1 MKHLFTKTLI
11 LFVLGLV
18 AAVPA
23 MAQVDKLNSDLYD
36 EDGFLKLDDNNK
48 FPAVDNLYVEKLLGH
63 HWKGE
68 QLKASGMDSIYLV
81 NVKTGEYFTLGDY
94 KGQVGMT
101 DHVGL
106 LWRIESETDGN
117 AVKNARFPND
127 TQTPFHIVTQS
138 GRRDNRFLG
147 RQNFS
152 DGDIGNFEHN
162 KYLGIRDK
170 KEYQLHHGSSTNPGA
185 FVWYFHP
192 VKEDPN
198 DGYHYVIYTHR
209 QTRIYPTA
217 TQIINDGFAQNNVI
231 NILRLQEYANRES
244 YLCLSSVDGE
254 NVPGQPR
261 DYNNVRFKK
270 FAGQMYYEV
279 GDTIRFA
286 KIKKG
291 GDYLDVDPAVSDWA
305 ADQDFIVKNAEKWS
319 AMEDEVGQPKFVDLN
334 TGLDVA
340 ALDSANLWKIVTFKE
355 RKAYRVTASEEHPV
369 DVTFNI
375 SNNKFFTS
383 YDYTVRDTVGGFT
396 RPSFDWQW
404 FDKDENNPKGYHA
417 HPYKTD
423 VGTAAGQ
430 YNEKDEFHKV
440 GTGYYYCFSHGIA
453 DEHGDATNDYLNQ
466 NRKNELTMT
475 AGHDANFCGTI
486 YNGSAVLE
494 QKITGLRPGNY
505 IVYARA
511 FFAPHSMMNY
521 SVNSEGT
528 PYLRTGDDIY
538 AFTEAQA
545 RAAINAKKMSH
556 DSYLFAWSVP
566 NGRDTVEYK
575 RRLPSIYEGL
585 TPYTDEKKKT
595 LSKETFMASGE
606 FKYNQL
612 GFLYNTKP
620 TNKMY
625 NVEHRIRYNALKD
638 STVFAKIPG
647 SWVTGGTA
655 DSYIV
660 PRTVSGAGRFFNAI
674 DREKHP
680 EANNYRIG
688 IPVVVGL
695 NGILTI
701 GVDHTYDTSLTGED
715 KSEHG
720 EWVCF
725 DNFELIYLG
734 QRKPNE
740 FVLDETDGVNNTY
753 ITDYEEFQ
761 TPAIA
766 AATDANGGAYKKLVI
781 RRTLYRDKFMPIV
794 LPVSLTKKQVKEG
807 FGDDTKVSKLKG
819 LTGTTIF
826 YEQVPLSGTQTDI
839 AMEAGKPYIIKPSA
853 FPIISANSTY
863 QRLKFPEN
871 YEKTAEEGGGKSPYA
886 GKYVW
891 GDTRNKWID
900 EDRDGKVRGPI
911 YIIDSVLIKQSEVFP
926 NIEKRDE
933 NAWKYAVDYG
943 ANVDNIYKTID
954 KFQPQNPVHVVGD
967 NSGKTYKLTA
977 KAYYRP
983 DNSTNGNVNI
993 AQTQWL
999 NGIIPNY
1006 SYYHAVD
1013 GNMYFTGK
1021 RTASAK
1027 RGFGVYLQLLEQV
1040 NGTDGDPQQGAKEIL
1055 FADSWLD
1062 SNYFF
1067 VEVDETTGINTVED
1081 ETPGDDSTWYTLE
1094 GIRLD
1099 GQPTKPGIYI
1109 NGGKKK
1115 VVK

>member
-1 MKHLFTKTLI
+1 M
-11 LFVLGLV
+11 
-18 AAVPA
+18 
-23 MAQVDKLNSDLYD
+23 
-36 EDGFLKLDDNNK
+36 
-48 FPAVDNLYVEKLLGH
+48 
-63 HWKGE
+63 
-68 QLKASGMDSIYLV
+68 
-81 NVKTGEYFTLGDY
+81 
-94 KGQVGMT
+94 
-101 DHVGL
+101 
-106 LWRIESETDGN
+106 
-117 AVKNARFPND
+117 
-127 TQTPFHIVTQS
+127 
-138 GRRDNRFLG
+138 
-147 RQNFS
+147 
-152 DGDIGNFEHN
+152 
-162 KYLGIRDK
+162 
-170 KEYQLHHGSSTNPGA
+170 
-185 FVWYFHP
+185 
-192 VKEDPN
+192 
-198 DGYHYVIYTHR
+198 
-209 QTRIYPTA
+209 
-217 TQIINDGFAQNNVI
+217 
-231 NILRLQEYANRES
+231 
-244 YLCLSSVDGE
+244 
-254 NVPGQPR
+254 
-261 DYNNVRFKK
+261 
-270 FAGQMYYEV
+270 
-279 GDTIRFA
+279 
-286 KIKKG
+286 
-291 GDYLDVDPAVSDWA
+291 
-305 ADQDFIVKNAEKWS
+305 
-319 AMEDEVGQPKFVDLN
+319 DLN
-334 TGLDVA
+334 TGLDAA

-383 YDYTVRDTVGGFT
+383 YDYAVEDTVGGFT

-453 DEHGDATNDYLNQ
+453 DEQSYLAQ
-466 NRKNELTMT
+466 NRKHEQTMT

-538 AFTEAQA
+538 AFNETEA

-566 NGRDTVEYK
+566 NGTDTVEYK

-595 LSKETFMASGE
+595 LSKETFMASEE

-612 GFLYNTKP
+612 GFLYNTNP

-647 SWVTGGTA
+647 NWVTGGTA

-725 DNFELIYLG
+725 DDFELIYLG

-740 FVLDETDGVNNTY
+740 FVLDETDGINNTY

-766 AATDANGGAYKKLVI
+766 AATDANGGAHKKLVI

-853 FPIISANSTY
+853 FPVISADSTY
-863 QRLKFPEN
+863 QRLKFPSN
-871 YEKTAEEGGGKSPYA
+871 YETAEGGKSDYA
-886 GKYVW
+886 GQYVW
-891 GDTRNKWID
+891 GTYRQVNINARN
-900 EDRDGKVRGPI
+900 GKVRGPI
-911 YIIDSVLIKQSEVFP
+911 YIIDSVLIKQSTVFP
-926 NIEKRDE
+926 RLQKVDGDTKWRAASQYRAALDE
-933 NAWKYAVDYG
+933 VWTEPKD
-943 ANVDNIYKTID
+943 
-954 KFQPQNPVHVVGD
+954 FQPQGPVHVVGD

-977 KAYYRP
+977 KVYYRP
-983 DNSTNGNVNI
+983 NNGTHNWESTKKEG
-993 AQTQWL
+993 TWKD
-999 NGIIPNY
+999 GYIPNY
-1006 SYYHAVD
+1006 SYYHAID
-1013 GNMYFTGK
+1013 GNMYFTGRRQAQSTK
-1021 RTASAK
+1021 
-1027 RGFGVYLQLLEQV
+1027 GFGAYLQLLEQV

-1055 FADSWLD
+1055 FADSWID

>member
-1 MKHLFTKTLI
+1 M
-11 LFVLGLV
+11 
-18 AAVPA
+18 
-23 MAQVDKLNSDLYD
+23 
-36 EDGFLKLDDNNK
+36 
-48 FPAVDNLYVEKLLGH
+48 
-63 HWKGE
+63 
-68 QLKASGMDSIYLV
+68 
-81 NVKTGEYFTLGDY
+81 
-94 KGQVGMT
+94 
-101 DHVGL
+101 
-106 LWRIESETDGN
+106 
-117 AVKNARFPND
+117 
-127 TQTPFHIVTQS
+127 
-138 GRRDNRFLG
+138 
-147 RQNFS
+147 
-152 DGDIGNFEHN
+152 
-162 KYLGIRDK
+162 
-170 KEYQLHHGSSTNPGA
+170 
-185 FVWYFHP
+185 
-192 VKEDPN
+192 KEDPN

-217 TQIINDGFAQNNVI
+217 TQITNDGFAQNNVI

-286 KIKKG
+286 KIIKG
-291 GDYLDVDPAVSDWA
+291 GEYQDVDPAVSDWA
-305 ADQDFIVKNAEKWS
+305 ADQDFIVKNAEKWN

-334 TGLDVA
+334 TGLDAA

-383 YDYTVRDTVGGFT
+383 YDYTVEDTVGGFT

-453 DEHGDATNDYLNQ
+453 DEQSYLTQ

-538 AFTEAQA
+538 AFNETEA

-556 DSYLFAWSVP
+556 DSYLFAWSIP
-566 NGRDTVEYK
+566 NGTDTVEYK

-585 TPYTDEKKKT
+585 TPYTAEKKKT
-595 LSKETFMASGE
+595 LSKETFMASEE

-612 GFLYNTKP
+612 GFLYNTNP
-620 TNKMY
+620 TSKMY

-688 IPVVVGL
+688 IPVVVGH

-725 DNFELIYLG
+725 DDFELIYLG

-740 FVLDETDGVNNTY
+740 FVLDETDGINNTY

-766 AATDANGGAYKKLVI
+766 AATDANGGAHKKLVI

-853 FPIISANSTY
+853 FPVISADSTY
-863 QRLKFPEN
+863 QRLKFPSN
-871 YEKTAEEGGGKSPYA
+871 YETAEGGPSDYA
-886 GKYVW
+886 GQYVW
-891 GDTRNKWID
+891 GTNRQAKINERN
-900 EDRDGKVRGPI
+900 GKVRGPI
-911 YIIDSVLIKQSEVFP
+911 YIIDSVLIKQSTVFP
-926 NIEKRDE
+926 RLQKADGDE
-933 NAWKYAVDYG
+933 TKWRAASRYNAALDEVWTEPKD
-943 ANVDNIYKTID
+943 
-954 KFQPQNPVHVVGD
+954 FQPQGPVHVVGD

-977 KAYYRP
+977 KVYYRP
-983 DNSTNGNVNI
+983 NNGTHNWESTKKEG
-993 AQTQWL
+993 TWKD
-999 NGIIPNY
+999 GYIPNY

-1027 RGFGVYLQLLEQV
+1027 KGFGAYLQLLEQV
-1040 NGTDGDPQQGAKEIL
+1040 KGTDGDPQQGAKEIL

>member
-1 MKHLFTKTLI
+1 MKQSFTKKLI
-11 LFVLGLV
+11 LFVLGFITV
-18 AAVPA
+18 IPVFG
-23 MAQVDKLNSDLYD
+23 QVDNLNRDLYD
-36 EDGFLKLDDNNK
+36 EYGFLKLDDNNK

-94 KGQVGMT
+94 KGQAGMT

-106 LWRIESETDGN
+106 LWRIESETDGDT
-117 AVKNARFPND
+117 VKNARFPGD
-127 TQTPFHIVTQS
+127 KQTAFHIVTQA
-138 GRRDNRFLG
+138 GHNNNKRPTRFLG

-152 DGDIGNFEHN
+152 DGKIGNFEHN
-162 KYLGIRDK
+162 KYLGLRDK
-170 KEYQLHHGSSTNPGA
+170 KEYQLHVNSKTDPGG

-198 DGYHYVIYTHR
+198 EGYHYIIYTHR
-209 QTRIYPTA
+209 QTRIYPTDETIDQA
-217 TQIINDGFAQNNVI
+217 GYSKA
-231 NILRLQEYANRES
+231 NIHRIREYGNRES
-244 YLCLSSVDGE
+244 YLCLSSVDGD
-254 NVPGQPR
+254 NVPGQVR

-270 FAGQMYYEV
+270 FAGQMFYEV
-279 GDTIRFA
+279 GDTIRYA
-286 KIKKG
+286 KMPNKG
-291 GDYLDVDPAVSDWA
+291 ENQDIDPADQDWA
-305 ADQDFIVKNAEKWS
+305 ATEKFVITADNVNNWQ
-319 AMEDEVGQPKFVDLN
+319 AMDDEIGKSKFVDFN
-334 TGLDVA
+334 TGLEELA
-340 ALDSANLWKIVTFKE
+340 TDSANLWKIVTFKE

-383 YDYTVRDTVGGFT
+383 YDYTVKDTVGGFT

-453 DEHGDATNDYLNQ
+453 DEHATDNYLER
-466 NRKNELTMT
+466 NRSHEQSMT
-475 AGHDANFCGTI
+475 EGHDANFCGTI

-521 SVNSEGT
+521 SVNSKGE
-528 PYLRTGDDIY
+528 PYLRTGNDIY
-538 AFTEAQA
+538 AFTEAEAQ
-545 RAAINAKKMSH
+545 AAINAKKMSH

-585 TPYTDEKKKT
+585 TPYTDEKKKA
-595 LSKETFMASGE
+595 LSKEDFMNSDE
-606 FKYNQL
+606 FQYSQL
-612 GFLYNTKP
+612 GYQYA
-620 TNKMY
+620 TNPSHRMY
-625 NVEHRIRYNALKD
+625 NVEHKVRYNALKD

-688 IPVVVGL
+688 IPVIVGL
-695 NGILTI
+695 NGELTI

-740 FVLDETDGVNNTY
+740 FVVDETDGVNNTF
-753 ITDYEEFQ
+753 ITDYEEFL
-761 TPAIA
+761 TPTIA

-781 RRTLYRDKFMPIV
+781 RRTLYRDRFMPIV
-794 LPVSLTKKQVKEG
+794 LPVSLTKQQVREG
-807 FGDDTKVSKLKG
+807 FGDETKLSKLKG

-826 YEQVPLSGTQTDI
+826 YEAVPLTGTQNEI

-853 FPIISANSTY
+853 FPIISADSTY

-871 YEKTAEEGGGKSPYA
+871 YETAEGEKSPYA
-886 GKYVW
+886 GRYVW
-891 GDTRNKWID
+891 GGTRNQWID
-900 EDRDGKVRGPI
+900 EHRKGKVRGPI
-911 YIIDSVLIKQSEVFP
+911 YIIDSVLIKKSEVFP
-926 NIEKRDE
+926 NIETRDV
-933 NAWKYAVDYG
+933 NAWKWAADYG

-954 KFQPQNPVHVVGD
+954 KFQPQNPVQVVGD

-983 DNSTNGNVNI
+983 DNSTNGDANI

-1062 SNYFF
+1062 SDYFF
-1067 VEVDETTGINTVED
+1067 VEVTGTTGIKTIED
-1081 ETPGDDSTWYTLE
+1081 EKANDDDAWYTLE

-1115 VVK
+1115 IVK

>member
-1 MKHLFTKTLI
+1 
-11 LFVLGLV
+11 
-18 AAVPA
+18 
-23 MAQVDKLNSDLYD
+23 MAQVDILNFDEYD
-36 EDGFLKLDDNNK
+36 DKGFLKLNTNK
-48 FPAVDNLYVEKLLGH
+48 KYPKVDNLYVEKLLGH

-106 LWRIESETDGN
+106 LWRIESVTDGT

-138 GRRDNRFLG
+138 GHNTGRNVRFLG

-152 DGDIGNFEHN
+152 DGQIGNFEYN
-162 KYLGIRDK
+162 RYLGLRDK
-170 KEYQLHHGSSTNPGA
+170 KEYQVHVNSHTDPGG

-198 DGYHYVIYTHR
+198 DGYHYIIYTHR
-209 QTRIYPTA
+209 QTRIYPA
-217 TQIINDGFAQNNVI
+217 AEQIPNYYNDNDV
-231 NILRLQEYANRES
+231 LRIREYANRES
-244 YLCLSSVDGE
+244 YLCLSSVDG
-254 NVPGQPR
+254 NSVPGQAR

-270 FAGQMYYEV
+270 FAGQMFYEE
-279 GDTIRFA
+279 GDTIRYA
-286 KIKKG
+286 NMPNG
-291 GDYLDVDPAVSDWA
+291 GEYQDVDPAVSDWA
-305 ADQDFIVKNAEKWS
+305 ADQVFIVKKTDNWKP
-319 AMEDEVGQPKFVDLN
+319 MEDEVGKNKFVDLES
-334 TGLDVA
+334 GLVDLA
-340 ALDSANLWKIVTFKE
+340 NDEANLWKIVTFKE

-383 YDYTVRDTVGGFT
+383 YDYAVEDTVGGFT

-453 DEHGDATNDYLNQ
+453 DEHGDATHDYLDR
-466 NRKNELTMT
+466 NRQHEQMMT
-475 AGHDANFCGTI
+475 EGHDGNFCGTI

-538 AFTEAQA
+538 AFNEAEA
-545 RAAINAKKMSH
+545 KAAINAKKMSH
-556 DSYLFAWSVP
+556 DSYLFAWSIP
-566 NGRDTVEYK
+566 NGTDTVEYK

-595 LSKETFMASGE
+595 LSKETFMASEE

-612 GFLYNTKP
+612 GFQYKTNP
-620 TNKMY
+620 TSKMY

-674 DREKHP
+674 DHEKHP

-695 NGILTI
+695 NGELTI
-701 GVDHTYDTSLTGED
+701 GVDHTYDTSLEGAD

-725 DNFELIYLG
+725 DDFELIYLG

-740 FVLDETDGVNNTY
+740 FVLDETDGINNTY
-753 ITDYEEFQ
+753 ITDYEEFL
-761 TPAIA
+761 TPTIA
-766 AATDANGGAYKKLVI
+766 EETDAKGGAYKKLVI

-794 LPVSLTKKQVKEG
+794 LPISLTKKQVKEG

-826 YEQVPLSGTQTDI
+826 YEAVPLSGAQTDI

-853 FPIISANSTY
+853 FPIISADSTY
-863 QRLKFPEN
+863 QRLKFPDN
-871 YEKTAEEGGGKSPYA
+871 YEAAGGGKSPYA
-886 GKYVW
+886 GRYVW
-891 GDTRNKWID
+891 GETRNKWID
-900 EDRDGKVRGPI
+900 EHRDGKVRGPI
-911 YIIDSVLIKQSEVFP
+911 YIIDSVLIKKSEVFP

-954 KFQPQNPVHVVGD
+954 KFQPQNPVQVVGD

-983 DNSTNGNVNI
+983 DNSTNGNANI
-993 AQTQWL
+993 AQIQWL

-1027 RGFGVYLQLLEQV
+1027 RGFGAYLQLLEQV
-1040 NGTDGDPQQGAKEIL
+1040 NGTDGDPQQGAKEII
-1055 FADSWLD
+1055 FSDSWL
-1062 SNYFF
+1062 NGEYFF
-1067 VEVDETTGINTVED
+1067 IEITETTGIKTIED
-1081 ETPGDDSTWYTLE
+1081 EKANDDDAWYTLE

-1099 GQPTKPGIYI
+1099 GQPTMPGVYI

-1115 VVK
+1115 IVK